1 MKSYLGVDIHAIIAA
16 HRFPSKI
23 EAELVQFG
31 EQTLA
36 KPQRTRRKKS
46 VIGTATIEARIYGI
60 TSSISTLFDLG
71 FKLTTLQNVGERH
84 LEALHAEWIK
94 EGGVHQL
101 SVGRVHNL
109 NVYLRLLFAVH
120 FKKHGLVRPVSEYSK
135 ECARSYIAT
144 HDKSWVGNGV
154 DVHALINQ
162 IESHS
167 IEGRIVARQLELA
180 WAFGLRVR
188 EAWMAH
194 PITLLEQAIDC
205 ELMRVD
211 RGTKGGR
218 PRDVPVTDLV
228 QLDVLIRASDLARGP
243 GSSMIPLKYNLIE
256 WKSIFYRILKT
267 HRVVRSTDDGGL
279 GVTAHGLRHQYMH
292 AFYQRLTGHEP
303 PIRSTQLIDPDVHK
317 ACLTTLIE
325 AVGHSDI
332 RKAGAYLSTPRAM
345 QKLQRLRALLDSGGT
360 TEPVEGAV

>member
-1 MKSYLGVDIHAIIAA
+1 MKSYLGVDVHAIIKA

-31 EQTLA
+31 EQTLS
-36 KPQRTRRKKS
+36 KPQRSRRKKS
-46 VIGTATIEARIYGI
+46 VVGTATIEARIYGI

-84 LEALHAEWIK
+84 IEALHSAWVE

-109 NVYLRLLFAVH
+109 NVYLRLLFDVH
-120 FKKHGLVRPVSEYSK
+120 FKKHGLVRPVSQHSK
-135 ECARSYIAT
+135 NCVRTYIAT

-154 DVHALINQ
+154 DVHLLVNQ
-162 IESHS
+162 IRDSS
-167 IEGRIVARQLELA
+167 VEGRIVALQLELA

-194 PITLLEQAIDC
+194 PVSLLEQALDG
-205 ELMRVD
+205 ELMRID

-218 PRDVPVTDLV
+218 ARDVPVTDLL
-228 QLDVLIRASDLARGP
+228 QLDVLLRASDLARGA
-243 GSSMIPLKYNLIE
+243 GSSMIPTKYNLAE
-256 WKSIFYRILKT
+256 WKGVFYRIMKT
-267 HRVVRSTDDGGL
+267 HGIVRSTDDGGL

-303 PIRSTQLIDPDVHK
+303 PIRSSQVIDPDVHK
-317 ACLTTLIE
+317 ACLKTLIE
-325 AVGHSDI
+325 AVGHSDT
-332 RKAGAYLSTPRAM
+332 RKANSYLSTPRAM
-345 QKLQRLRALLDSGGT
+345 QKLQRLRLLLNGGET
-360 TEPVEGAV
+360 TSTLEGAV

>member
-1 MKSYLGVDIHAIIAA
+1 MKSYLGIDVHAIISAC
-16 HRFPSKI
+16 RFPSKI

-60 TSSISTLFDLG
+60 TSSISTLFHLG
-71 FKLTTLQNVGERH
+71 FKLTSLQNVGERH
-84 LEALHAEWIK
+84 IEALHSAWTEQ
-94 EGGVHQL
+94 GGVHQL

-109 NVYLRLLFAVH
+109 NVYLRLLFDVH
-120 FKKHGLVRPVSEYSK
+120 FKKHGLVLPVSQYSK
-135 ECARSYIAT
+135 DCVRTYVT
-144 HDKSWVGNGV
+144 TRDKSWVGNGV
-154 DVHALINQ
+154 DVHLLVNQ
-162 IESHS
+162 IADSS
-167 IEGRIVARQLELA
+167 VEGRIVAMQLELA

-188 EAWMAH
+188 EAWMVH
-194 PITLLEQAIDC
+194 PITLLEQALDG
-205 ELMRVD
+205 ELMRID

-228 QLDVLIRASDLARGP
+228 QVDVLLRASDLARGLNA
-243 GSSMIPLKYNLIE
+243 SMIPLKYNLIE
-256 WKSIFYRILKT
+256 WKSIFYRLLKT
-267 HRVVRSTDDGGL
+267 HRVVRSTDEGGL

-303 PIRSTQLIDPDVHK
+303 PVRSAQLIDPDAHK
-317 ACLTTLIE
+317 ACLKTLIE

-332 RKAGAYLSTPRAM
+332 RKVGAYLSTPHAM
-345 QKLQRLRALLDSGGT
+345 QKLQRLKALLTHAT
-360 TEPVEGAV
+360 TTTKTEEVV

>member
-1 MKSYLGVDIHAIIAA
+1 MKSYLGCDIHAIIAA
-16 HRFPSKI
+16 HRFPGKI

-31 EQTLA
+31 EQTLS

-46 VIGTATIEARIYGI
+46 VVGTATIEARIYGI
-60 TSSISTLFDLG
+60 TSSVSTLFDLG

-84 LEALHAEWIK
+84 IQALHAAWVD
-94 EGGVHQL
+94 EGGVHHL

-109 NVYLRLLFAVH
+109 NVYLRLLFDVH
-120 FKKHGLVRPVSEYSK
+120 FKKHGLVRPVSDYSK
-135 ECARSYIAT
+135 ECVRTYIAT

-167 IEGRIVARQLELA
+167 IDGRIVARQLELA

-194 PITLLEQAIDC
+194 PVTLLEQALDG
-205 ELMRVD
+205 ELMRID

-228 QLDVLIRASDLARGP
+228 QLDVLLRAADLARGANA
-243 GSSMIPLKYNLIE
+243 SLIPLKYTLIE
-256 WKSIFYRILKT
+256 WKSIFYRVLKT
-267 HRVVRSTDDGGL
+267 HRVVRSTEDGGL

-292 AFYQRLTGHEP
+292 SFYQRLTGHEP
-303 PIRSTQLIDPDVHK
+303 PVRSLQVIDSDVHK
-317 ACLTTLIE
+317 ACLKTLIE

-345 QKLQRLRALLDSGGT
+345 QKLQRLRSLLNLRAT
-360 TEPVEGAV
+360 ATQLEEVV